1 MYGKMILSKKVIK
14 LLHIDNGVKVMAIS
28 YKKLFKLM
36 IDKDL
41 KKKDLIR
48 MTGISYSTIR
58 KLENGENMN
67 VDVLEK
73 ICRALNCTFDEI
85 VELLPVECGQE
96 KCTSI

>member
-1 MYGKMILSKKVIK
+1 
-14 LLHIDNGVKVMAIS
+14 MAIS
-28 YKKLFKLM
+28 YKRLFKLM

-67 VDVLEK
+67 VEVLEK
-73 ICRALNCTFDEI
+73 ICRALDCSFDNI
-85 VELLPVECGQE
+85 VELLPLDDWQE
-96 KCTSI
+96 KCSEESVG

>member
-1 MYGKMILSKKVIK
+1 
-14 LLHIDNGVKVMAIS
+14 MAIS
-28 YKKLFKLM
+28 YKRLFKLM

-67 VDVLEK
+67 VEVLEK
-73 ICRALNCTFDEI
+73 ICRALDCSFDNI
-85 VELLPVECGQE
+85 VELLPLDDWQE
-96 KCTSI
+96 KCSEESVD

>member
-1 MYGKMILSKKVIK
+1 
-14 LLHIDNGVKVMAIS
+14 MAIS
-28 YKKLFKLM
+28 YKRLFKLM

-67 VDVLEK
+67 VEVLER
-73 ICRALNCTFDEI
+73 I
-85 VELLPVECGQE
+85 
-96 KCTSI
+96 

>member
-1 MYGKMILSKKVIK
+1 
-14 LLHIDNGVKVMAIS
+14 MAIS
-28 YKKLFKLM
+28 YKRLFKLM

-67 VDVLEK
+67 VEVLEK
-73 ICRALNCTFDEI
+73 ICRALDCSFDNI
-85 VELLPVECGQE
+85 VELLPLDDWQE
-96 KCTSI
+96 KCSEESVGQL

>member
-1 MYGKMILSKKVIK
+1 
-14 LLHIDNGVKVMAIS
+14 MAIS
-28 YKKLFKLM
+28 YKRLFKLM

-67 VDVLEK
+67 VEVLEK
-73 ICRALNCTFDEI
+73 ICRALDCTFDEI

-96 KCTSI
+96 KCTAISVE

>member
-1 MYGKMILSKKVIK
+1 
-14 LLHIDNGVKVMAIS
+14 MAIS
-28 YKKLFKLM
+28 YKRLFKLM

-67 VDVLEK
+67 VEVLEK
-73 ICRALNCTFDEI
+73 ICRALDCTFDEI
-85 VELLPVECGQE
+85 VELLPLEYGQE
-96 KCTSI
+96 KCTDVSVE

>member
-1 MYGKMILSKKVIK
+1 MLLRKWQSF
-14 LLHIDNGVKVMAIS
+14 LHIDNEVKVMAIS
-28 YKKLFKLM
+28 YKRLFKLM

-67 VDVLEK
+67 VEVLEK
-73 ICRALNCTFDEI
+73 ICRALDCSFDNI
-85 VELLPVECGQE
+85 VELLPLDDWQE
-96 KCTSI
+96 KCSEESVD

>member
-1 MYGKMILSKKVIK
+1 
-14 LLHIDNGVKVMAIS
+14 
-28 YKKLFKLM
+28 M

-67 VDVLEK
+67 VEVLEK
-73 ICRALNCTFDEI
+73 ICRALDCIFDEI
-85 VELLPVECGQE
+85 VELLPLDCGQE
-96 KCTSI
+96 KCTDISVE

>member
-1 MYGKMILSKKVIK
+1 
-14 LLHIDNGVKVMAIS
+14 MAIS
-28 YKKLFKLM
+28 YKRLFKLM

-67 VDVLEK
+67 VEVLEK
-73 ICRALNCTFDEI
+73 ICRALDCTFDEI
-85 VELLPVECGQE
+85 VELLPLECGQE
-96 KCTSI
+96 KYTDVSVE

>member
-1 MYGKMILSKKVIK
+1 
-14 LLHIDNGVKVMAIS
+14 MAIS

-67 VDVLEK
+67 VEVLEK
-73 ICRALNCTFDEI
+73 ICRALDCSFDNI
-85 VELLPVECGQE
+85 VELLPLDDWQE
-96 KCTSI
+96 KCSEESVG